1 MGARSNKTPLQSLI
15 LQEGKISYI
24 LPFSLSLL
32 WKFATGEK
40 HRSGAATFLSDFW
53 SWWVG
58 DLSTSSIFLFYIS
71 PNSAKPICVSSP
83 THLLHKVGYKK
94 TLPWF
99 VFFGYYQKKKRR
111 KKLKIFV
118 WFVGIQTKLPKNWK
132 ILHSFTITKL
142 KTRASIITI
151 VYSFF
156 NFLMSHPKWWE
167 TMRGFS

>member
-1 MGARSNKTPLQSLI
+1 
-15 LQEGKISYI
+15 
-24 LPFSLSLL
+24 
-32 WKFATGEK
+32 
-40 HRSGAATFLSDFW
+40 
-53 SWWVG
+53 
-58 DLSTSSIFLFYIS
+58 
-71 PNSAKPICVSSP
+71 
-83 THLLHKVGYKK
+83 
-94 TLPWF
+94 LPWF